1 MSLSI
6 IRFFLLLCPMG
17 QWWNRKTKKKKKKKR
32 EKEKEKAIRLLGHV
46 IANCIKES
54 NNSFFVLSSS
64 FSFSCISSFFVLS
77 SSFSFLHFIFLCF
90 IIELLFLAFDLS
102 VYPDFSFNLKFLV
115 ISSTER
121 CVLSFSR
128 LNNYFIFVLS
138 SDASIFTYSVFLRF
152 SISSVSFYL
161 RLHKDP
167 LTCVFDYIS
176 Y

>member
-1 MSLSI
+1 VSLSV
-6 IRFFLLLCPMG
+6 IRFSYFFVP
-17 QWWNRKTKKKKKKKR
+17 WVSDETEKRKKEDRKR
-32 EKEKEKAIRLLGHV
+32 KRKRKAIRLLRHV

-102 VYPDFSFNLKFLV
+102 VYPDLSFNLKFLV
-115 ISSTER
+115 ISSMER
-121 CVLSFSR
+121 YYPFLGLIV
-128 LNNYFIFVLS
+128 IFVLS
-138 SDASIFTYSVFLRF
+138 LNASFSTSIFTYSVFLRF